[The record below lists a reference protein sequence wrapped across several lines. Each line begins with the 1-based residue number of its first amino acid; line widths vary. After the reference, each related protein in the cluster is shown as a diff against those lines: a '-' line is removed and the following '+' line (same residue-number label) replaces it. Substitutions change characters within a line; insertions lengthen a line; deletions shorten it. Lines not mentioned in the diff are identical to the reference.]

1 MCAAEEE
8 DNVKKLMESEA
19 PDPEADSSFGDR
31 ELSLLDQQAQKQ
43 ERTQRNSN
51 SQDDESFPTQPIQ
64 VDYQPT
70 NIDELEE
77 LVESIIDE
85 KWRSLIENFGDIG
98 LWKDRVRTEI
108 GSIKQELRRL
118 ENRFDN
124 LQKAVLGKVT
134 DYDKHMIE
142 VGSEIKALEKV
153 FEKIITPLTSNI
165 KELEKITTR
174 LKK

>member
-1 MCAAEEE
+1 MCAVEE
-8 DNVKKLMESEA
+8 DNVKRLMESEV
-19 PDPEADSSFGDR
+19 PDPEADSSLGDR
-31 ELSLLDQQAQKQ
+31 ELSLLDQQTPKP
-43 ERTQRNSN
+43 ERIQRNSN
-51 SQDDESFPTQPIQ
+51 SQEDESFPTQPIQ

-118 ENRFDN
+118 ENRFEN

-134 DYDKHMIE
+134 EYDKHMIE

-153 FEKIITPLTSNI
+153 FEKIITPLTNNI